1 MSNPTAPAHAIAATG
16 DPLLLTPGPLTNS
29 RTVKEAMLHD
39 WGSRDGAFVAIN
51 GEVLAW
57 LPGVVHAATSHV
69 AVPLQGSGRC
79 AVEAMLTDFAPT
91 CGEVLLLIDRACG
104 HRARKIP
111 AIAASSNTCIER
123 VPGRGFALCRHEALA
138 AARGNA
144 TTLVPDPHDQWAG
157 PQQTGHYRC
166 APLRAA
172 ALQAPI
178 IVTFRLPRAPG
189 IAFHRFRDGLGDR
202 GFVIYPGKLTVGGS
216 FRIGCIGHLFPSDLQ
231 AAPGAVREV
240 LAAMNVATPLAA

>member
-166 APLRAA
+166 APLRCRRRSSSPSACRARPASPSTASATASEIADSSSIPASSRSAA
-172 ALQAPI
+172 
-178 IVTFRLPRAPG
+178 
-189 IAFHRFRDGLGDR
+189 RFASAASA
-202 GFVIYPGKLTVGGS
+202 TS
-216 FRIGCIGHLFPSDLQ
+216 FRATCRP
-231 AAPGAVREV
+231 PPVRC
-240 LAAMNVATPLAA
+240 ARCWPR